1 MSRTFL
7 SSSDLHGMIDV
18 WQNFQWKMCSR
29 IWNLK
34 REPGSKSVR
43 DNWVKTFVHN
53 DIMFTMKRLLG
64 QIALFEG
71 GWLLMAHMV
80 RQLWN
85 ISSKKLAMRSTFQP
99 GKKDRAERDWTEK
112 TAECKMRKITK
123 AGLSQLSFPFVRS
136 IRGGSTPQC
145 LMNQAFVGRGGGF
158 LFFLFW
164 GTPYTWTYAMLTC
177 TVYTLP
183 LHFTVQLN
191 LTNVCLWQRLAQ
203 DLALANSHIKRALA
217 DLRCWST
224 RAITGNFSPS
234 SGSGACAFSFTLSQ
248 HWKSDNPE
256 CKAKS
261 CTSDT
266 TEPNFLCRLRNNGSS
281 LHRLYSDT
289 TEERAVVGLANHGS
303 VLQYWFWR
311 WRNKSTAYRSSRRY
325 SFSSWPGPP
334 QYWNSHDPESTSNIR
349 WTI

>member
-136 IRGGSTPQC
+136 IRGVLRHSVWWIRLLWGGGGVSCFFSFGEPLTHGLTQC
-145 LMNQAFVGRGGGF
+145 LPVQF
-158 LFFLFW
+158 
-164 GTPYTWTYAMLTC
+164 TPY
-177 TVYTLP
+177 
-183 LHFTVQLN
+183 HFTL
-191 LTNVCLWQRLAQ
+191 LYSWT
-203 DLALANSHIKRALA
+203 
-217 DLRCWST
+217 
-224 RAITGNFSPS
+224 
-234 SGSGACAFSFTLSQ
+234 SQ
-248 HWKSDNPE
+248 TSVSDNVWL
-256 CKAKS
+256 K
-261 CTSDT
+261 T
-266 TEPNFLCRLRNNGSS
+266 
-281 LHRLYSDT
+281 
-289 TEERAVVGLANHGS
+289 
-303 VLQYWFWR
+303 
-311 WRNKSTAYRSSRRY
+311 
-325 SFSSWPGPP
+325 
-334 QYWNSHDPESTSNIR
+334 
-349 WTI
+349 